1 MKFKSLAAVILSVLM
16 LVSCASSPQSS
27 SAGEVLSSTESAEGS
42 SAPQSASQEGYPVTI
57 ETFDYAGNP
66 VQTTYEKAPEKVL
79 AVYQGCIETMLALG
93 LEDHVVAAYGL
104 DNEVKE
110 EWQEAFQKINYQSE
124 PFAPD
129 AETVTVMQPD
139 LIFSWG
145 SLFGDKMLGD
155 VHGWLEQ
162 GVNTYMVRNTAT
174 GAGRTLENEYQD
186 LRNIAAIFN
195 VREKGEALIAEMQ
208 EEVAKAQEA
217 ASKHDTVRVLVVE
230 PMGDTIRNY
239 GADSLAGDMVQKLG
253 GTLAIEAS
261 ADIGKEDLLAANAD
275 VIFVVYMAYSGDS
288 PEQVL
293 NAQLDVITA
302 DDALQTLSA
311 VQNERVYPIMLGDIY
326 ASGVRSIDGI
336 RALSQGM
343 YGEAAV

>member
-1 MKFKSLAAVILSVLM
+1 MSIKRLAGITLSTLL
-16 LVSCASSPQSS
+16 LVSCASGTPNTSESTSLSTPQSAVS
-27 SAGEVLSSTESAEGS
+27 
-42 SAPQSASQEGYPVTI
+42 QSASQEGYPVTI

-66 VQTTYEKAPEKVL
+66 VQTTYEKAPEKVV

-110 EWQEAFQKINYQSE
+110 EWQEAFEKMNYQTE

-129 AETVTVMQPD
+129 AETVTVLEPD
-139 LIFSWG
+139 MIFSWG
-145 SLFGDKMLGD
+145 SLFGDKMLGG
-155 VHGWLEQ
+155 VARWLEQ
-162 GVNTYMVRNTAT
+162 GVNTYMVRNTAS

-208 EEVAKAQEA
+208 EQVEQAQTA
-217 ASKHDTVRVLVVE
+217 AAGQEPVRVLVVE
-230 PMGDTIRNY
+230 PMGNTIRNY
-239 GADSLAGDMVQKLG
+239 GADSLAGDMVKKLG

-261 ADIGKEDLLAANAD
+261 SEIGKEDLLAANAD
-275 VIFVVYMAYSGDS
+275 VIFVVYMAYSGES

-293 NAQLDVITA
+293 NAQLNVITA

-311 VQNERVYPIMLGDIY
+311 VQNKRVYPIMLGDVY

-343 YGEAAV
+343 YGEAAE

>member
-1 MKFKSLAAVILSVLM
+1 MNIKRLAGITLSTLL
-16 LVSCASSPQSS
+16 LVSCASGTPNTSESMS
-27 SAGEVLSSTESAEGS
+27 LSTPESAVS
-42 SAPQSASQEGYPVTI
+42 QSASQEGYPVTI

-66 VQTTYEKAPEKVL
+66 VQTTYEKAPEKVV

-93 LEDHVVAAYGL
+93 LEDDVVAAYGL

-110 EWQEAFQKINYQSE
+110 EWQEAFEKMNYQTE

-129 AETVTVMQPD
+129 AETVTVLEPD
-139 LIFSWG
+139 MIFSWG
-145 SLFGDKMLGD
+145 SLFGDKMLDD
-155 VHGWLEQ
+155 VDRWLEQ
-162 GVNTYMVRNTAT
+162 GVNTYMVRNTAS

-208 EEVAKAQEA
+208 EQVEQAQKAAAGQE
-217 ASKHDTVRVLVVE
+217 SVRVLVVE
-230 PMGDTIRNY
+230 PMGNTIRNY
-239 GADSLAGDMVQKLG
+239 GADSLAGDMVKKLG

-261 ADIGKEDLLAANAD
+261 SEIGKEDLLAANAD
-275 VIFVVYMAYSGDS
+275 VIFVVYMAYSGES
-288 PEQVL
+288 PEQVR

-311 VQNERVYPIMLGDIY
+311 VQNKRVYPIMLGDVY

-343 YGEAAV
+343 YGEAAE

>member
-1 MKFKSLAAVILSVLM
+1 MNIKRLAGITLSTLL
-16 LVSCASSPQSS
+16 LVSCASGTPNTSESMS
-27 SAGEVLSSTESAEGS
+27 LSTPESAVS
-42 SAPQSASQEGYPVTI
+42 QSASQEGYPVTI

-66 VQTTYEKAPEKVL
+66 VQTTYEKAPEKVV

-110 EWQEAFQKINYQSE
+110 EWQEAFEKMNYQTE

-129 AETVTVMQPD
+129 AETVTVLEPD
-139 LIFSWG
+139 MIFSWG

-155 VHGWLEQ
+155 VDRWLEQ
-162 GVNTYMVRNTAT
+162 GVNTYMVRNTAS

-208 EEVAKAQEA
+208 EQVEQAQTA
-217 ASKHDTVRVLVVE
+217 AAGQESVRVLVVE
-230 PMGDTIRNY
+230 PMGNTIRNY
-239 GADSLAGDMVQKLG
+239 GADSLAGDMVKKLG

-261 ADIGKEDLLAANAD
+261 SEIGKEDLLAANAD
-275 VIFVVYMAYSGDS
+275 VIFVVYMAYSGES
-288 PEQVL
+288 PEQVR

-311 VQNERVYPIMLGDIY
+311 VQNKHVYPIMLGDVY

-343 YGEAAV
+343 YGEEAE

>member
-1 MKFKSLAAVILSVLM
+1 MNIKRLAGITLSTLL
-16 LVSCASSPQSS
+16 LVSCASGTPNTSESMS
-27 SAGEVLSSTESAEGS
+27 LSTPESAVS
-42 SAPQSASQEGYPVTI
+42 QSASQEGYPVTI

-66 VQTTYEKAPEKVL
+66 VQTTYEKAPEKVV

-93 LEDHVVAAYGL
+93 LEDHVIAAYGL

-110 EWQEAFQKINYQSE
+110 EWQEAFEKMNYQTE

-129 AETVTVMQPD
+129 AETVTVLEPD
-139 LIFSWG
+139 MIFSWG
-145 SLFGDKMLGD
+145 SLFGDKMLDD
-155 VHGWLEQ
+155 VDRWLEQ
-162 GVNTYMVRNTAT
+162 GVNTYMVRNTAS

-208 EEVAKAQEA
+208 EQVEQAQTA
-217 ASKHDTVRVLVVE
+217 AAGQESVRVLVVE
-230 PMGDTIRNY
+230 PMGNTIRNY
-239 GADSLAGDMVQKLG
+239 GADSLAGDMVKKLG

-261 ADIGKEDLLAANAD
+261 SEIGKEDLLAANAD
-275 VIFVVYMAYSGDS
+275 VIFVVYMAYSGES
-288 PEQVL
+288 PEQVR

-311 VQNERVYPIMLGDIY
+311 VQNKRVYPIMLGDVY

-343 YGEAAV
+343 YGEAAE

>member
-1 MKFKSLAAVILSVLM
+1 MNIKRLAGITLSTLL
-16 LVSCASSPQSS
+16 LVSCASDTPNTSESMSLSTPA
-27 SAGEVLSSTESAEGS
+27 SAVS
-42 SAPQSASQEGYPVTI
+42 QSASQEGYPVTI

-66 VQTTYEKAPEKVL
+66 VQTTYEKAPEKVV

-110 EWQEAFQKINYQSE
+110 EWQEAFEKMNYQTE

-129 AETVTVMQPD
+129 AETVTVLEPD
-139 LIFSWG
+139 MIFSWG
-145 SLFGDKMLGD
+145 SLFGDKMLDD
-155 VHGWLEQ
+155 VDRWLEQ
-162 GVNTYMVRNTAT
+162 GVNTYMVRNTAS

-186 LRNIAAIFN
+186 LHNIAAIFN

-208 EEVAKAQEA
+208 EQVEQAQTA
-217 ASKHDTVRVLVVE
+217 AAGQEPVRVLVVE
-230 PMGDTIRNY
+230 PMGNTIRNY
-239 GADSLAGDMVQKLG
+239 GADSLAGDMVKKLG

-261 ADIGKEDLLAANAD
+261 SEIGKEDLLAANAD
-275 VIFVVYMAYSGDS
+275 VIFVVYMAYSGES
-288 PEQVL
+288 PEQVR

-311 VQNERVYPIMLGDIY
+311 VQNKRVYPIMLGDVY

-343 YGEAAV
+343 YGEAAE

>member
-1 MKFKSLAAVILSVLM
+1 MNIKRLAGIALSALL
-16 LVSCASSPQSS
+16 LVSCASGTPNTSESTAAS
-27 SAGEVLSSTESAEGS
+27 SAESV
-42 SAPQSASQEGYPVTI
+42 SAQSVSQEGYPVTI

-66 VQTTYEKAPEKVL
+66 VQTTYEKAPEKVV

-93 LEDHVVAAYGL
+93 LEDHVIAAYGL

-110 EWQEAFQKINYQSE
+110 EWQDAFQTINYQTE

-129 AETVTVMQPD
+129 AETVTVLAPD
-139 LIFSWG
+139 MIFSWG

-155 VHGWLEQ
+155 VDRWLEQ
-162 GVNTYMVRNTAT
+162 GINTYMVRNTAS

-208 EEVAKAQEA
+208 TQVEQAQA
-217 ASKHDTVRVLVVE
+217 ASAGQEPVRVLVVE
-230 PMGDTIRNY
+230 PMGDSIRNY

-253 GTLAIEAS
+253 GSLAIEAS
-261 ADIGKEDLLAANAD
+261 ANVGKEDLLAANAD
-275 VIFVVYMAYSGDS
+275 VIFVVYMAYSGES

-293 NAQLDVITA
+293 KDQLDVIAA

-343 YGEAAV
+343 YGEAAA